1 MPTTSNGAA
10 VVDPVASARAAG
22 LRYVEDARPGLRRRR
37 VGKRF
42 VGLDAQGR
50 RVRDLETLRRVRHLA
65 IPPAWTDVWICASP
79 DGHVQATGRDARRR
93 KQYRYHPRWREVR
106 DEAKYDRLAA
116 FGAAL
121 PRIRRRVARDLARA
135 GLPREKVLAAIVRL
149 LESTYIRIG
158 NAEYARDND
167 SFGLTTLLERQV

>member
-79 DGHVQATGRDARRR
+79 DGHLQATGRDARGR
-93 KQYRYHPRWREVR
+93 KQYGYHPRWRAVR
-106 DEAKYDRLAA
+106 DETQYARMIL
-116 FGAAL
+116 FGHAL
-121 PRIRRRVARDLARA
+121 PCLRQRVQEDLA
-135 GLPREKVLAAIVRL
+135 
-149 LESTYIRIG
+149 
-158 NAEYARDND
+158 
-167 SFGLTTLLERQV
+167 